1 MKRYM
6 KILGNPNEIESER
19 TQSVAGQL
27 NRNIMFHYDSQINAT
42 FRISSKS
49 VIVWLIFAAV
59 RAAKEPV

>member
-19 TQSVAGQL
+19 TQSAACQL
-27 NRNIMFHYDSQINAT
+27 NRNIMFHYDSQINAI

-49 VIVWLIFAAV
+49 AVEWLIFAAV

>member
-19 TQSVAGQL
+19 TQSVACQL
-27 NRNIMFHYDSQINAT
+27 NRNMFHYDSQINAI

-49 VIVWLIFAAV
+49 AVEWLIFAAV

>member
-19 TQSVAGQL
+19 TQSAACQL